1 MITRTRRL
9 AMTLGGVALALNT
22 ACYAYQPA
30 VRPLV
35 AGAQK
40 VRLHLTPEGTTE
52 LARYLGPRVAAAD
65 GSLASVA
72 PDGAIAL
79 TVEWVQTVDGNRQPW
94 TGEGIVT
101 FPAAYVSG
109 VEESV
114 LSRRQSTLAA
124 IVLTAGVIAIAV
136 AALRS
141 TGAKGASDSGTGSPP
156 P

>member
-1 MITRTRRL
+1 MFTRTRRL

-35 AGAQK
+35 AGPQK

-52 LARYLGPRVAAAD
+52 LARYLGPRVAVAD
-65 GSLASVA
+65 GSVASVA
-72 PDGAIAL
+72 PDGAMAL
-79 TVEWVQTVDGNRQPW
+79 TVEWVQTVDGVRQPW

-114 LSRRQSTLAA
+114 LSRRQTTLAA
-124 IVLTAGVIAIAV
+124 IVLTAGVIGIAV

-141 TGAKGASDSGTGSPP
+141 TAAKGVTDGGIGSPP

>member
-1 MITRTRRL
+1 
-9 AMTLGGVALALNT
+9 MTLGGVALALNT

-35 AGAQK
+35 SGPQK
-40 VRLHLTPEGTTE
+40 IRLHLTPEGTTE
-52 LARYLGPRVAAAD
+52 LARYLGPRVAVAD
-65 GSLASVA
+65 GSVARVA

-79 TVEWVQTVDGNRQPW
+79 TVEWVQTVDGVRQPW

-114 LSRRQSTLAA
+114 LSRRQTTLAA

-141 TGAKGASDSGTGSPP
+141 TASKGVTDGGIGSPP